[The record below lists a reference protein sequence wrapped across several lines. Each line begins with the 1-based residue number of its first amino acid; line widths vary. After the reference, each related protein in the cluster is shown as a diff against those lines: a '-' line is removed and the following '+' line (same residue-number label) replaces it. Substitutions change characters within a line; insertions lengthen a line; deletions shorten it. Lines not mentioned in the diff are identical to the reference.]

1 MGADEHRSSAWI
13 FEVADHIIADFMAV
27 YDSCT
32 LHYGI
37 VRAQDTVE
45 SLLRTTSR
53 MKDMLSLNMSL
64 RRGVCVGVLALAFLC
79 GATPCSLLQ
88 IGVTGGP
95 RLAGAVECN
104 PRQMPQPAQHVSAA
118 FAKPWLQLFALAKV

>member
-1 MGADEHRSSAWI
+1 MDEHRSSAWI
-13 FEVADHIIADFMAV
+13 FEVADHIIADFMTV

-64 RRGVCVGVLALAFLC
+64 RRGVCGSAGSRIPVRC
-79 GATPCSLLQ
+79 YTENLLQ

-118 FAKPWLQLFALAKV
+118 FAKPWLQLLRRSN